1 MVQVEIRGKQFPL
14 CLTVAALD
22 KVNEKCGG
30 LTNIPKFLD
39 GNENGTA
46 DSSRALC
53 NTAWML
59 GLLIQEGEENRLIMA
74 RFDGEKTE
82 RREVPDAEAV
92 RHLLTMASARKYRTA
107 VYEAV
112 TESMTQEIEAL
123 YPKNGESAGR
133 K

>member
-22 KVNEKCGG
+22 EVNGKCGG
-30 LTNIPKFLD
+30 LSGIPKFLD
-39 GNENGTA
+39 GNENGKS
-46 DSSRALC
+46 DSSRAIC

-59 GLLIQEGEENRLIMA
+59 ALLIQEGEENRLIMA
-74 RFDGEKTE
+74 RFDGEQAE
-82 RREVPDAEAV
+82 RRDVPDEETV
-92 RHLLTMASARKYRTA
+92 RHLLTMSSARKYRAA

-133 K
+133 E